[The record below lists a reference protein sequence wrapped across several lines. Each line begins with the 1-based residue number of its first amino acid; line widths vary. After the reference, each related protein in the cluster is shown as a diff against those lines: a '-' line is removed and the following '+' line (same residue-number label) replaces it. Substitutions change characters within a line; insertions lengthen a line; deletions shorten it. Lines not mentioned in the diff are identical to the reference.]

1 VTIAEPPG
9 TPDPSS
15 GTEHAATDVE
25 SPSEP
30 ATGPAV
36 DASPEDAPRASA
48 SSGRVPVL
56 DVVRDV
62 VAAVALLTS
71 LALPWTL
78 RTAGAGRVEVVLS
91 VVVALAAIPLP
102 YLARADVLPTGWSV
116 HTTRTVRLW
125 AATPYVVV
133 TIVYLLLDL
142 FAGSGLDRGVG
153 TGLGLGLAG
162 ALLVAQPR
170 SSELGPDDEDAAV
183 GWFWRVVLGVLGA
196 VLAVGA
202 VVTIVIFL
210 SSDDWSGAAQ
220 LVYALTST
228 LIVLA
233 VGALPAWGA
242 FRGDRAWSTV
252 LVGVGAALAVL
263 FVVGA
268 GSAPDLLRV
277 ESFHTLR
284 FGLVLVPAL
293 GAVAA
298 GAALRRGLPGVADDD
313 GRTGVAD
320 VVRDTL
326 LLLAVVAAL
335 IVIGY
340 AVVLGDGAHGGRA
353 TTSLVVT
360 LVASGAVAV
369 LAALAWAGAR
379 RDDAAAR
386 GLAWLV
392 VGTAV
397 VLGTV
402 AVSVDAWKVVGVPV
416 ELALVAYGLPAL
428 LVLALLGPSV
438 QEWGS
443 STRVEATGARTAYE
457 WTPRPRRA
465 PRPAK
470 SAKPA
475 VPARDAEEPAP
486 LETPADAPVHPDAP
500 VMAWPVSGETPVG
513 EPARSEPRPVE
524 PVAAEASPVASEPEP
539 ERQPEPVQPSDPE
552 PEPARAAADAEST
565 TVLPVAGY
573 SAEQAADPSTPLEVL
588 AQIAEHAPALRPY
601 VASNPSTYAAL
612 LDWLGALGDPAVDA
626 ALRARPDRRR

>member
-1 VTIAEPPG
+1 M
-9 TPDPSS
+9 
-15 GTEHAATDVE
+15 
-25 SPSEP
+25 SPFFWYRRLFE
-30 ATGPAV
+30 
-36 DASPEDAPRASA
+36 
-48 SSGRVPVL
+48 
-56 DVVRDV
+56 
-62 VAAVALLTS
+62 
-71 LALPWTL
+71 LA
-78 RTAGAGRVEVVLS
+78 G
-91 VVVALAAIPLP
+91 
-102 YLARADVLPTGWSV
+102 
-116 HTTRTVRLW
+116 
-125 AATPYVVV
+125 TPYVVV
-133 TIVYLLLDL
+133 AVVYLLVDL
-142 FAGSGLDRGVG
+142 FADRIHGVG

-162 ALLVAQPR
+162 AILVAQPR
-170 SSELGPDDEDAAV
+170 SSELGPDDEDAGAAR
-183 GWFWRVVLGVLGA
+183 FWRVVLGVVGA

-202 VVTIVIFL
+202 VVALVIFL
-210 SSDDWSGAAQ
+210 SSDRWSGATQ
-220 LVYALTST
+220 LVYALTGT

-252 LVGVGAALAVL
+252 VVGVGAALAVL

-268 GSAPDLLRV
+268 GSAPDLLRI

-298 GAALRRGLPGVADDD
+298 GAAFRRGLADGAADDA
-313 GRTGVAD
+313 RTGVTG

-326 LLLAVVAAL
+326 LLLTLVAAL
-335 IVIGY
+335 IAIGY
-340 AVVLGDGAHGGRA
+340 AVVLGGDAHGTRA
-353 TTSLVVT
+353 ATSVVVT

-369 LAALAWAGAR
+369 LAALAWASSR
-379 RDDAAAR
+379 REDAASS

-428 LVLALLGPSV
+428 LLLALLGPSV

-470 SAKPA
+470 AA
-475 VPARDAEEPAP
+475 VPARAAEEAPVETPA
-486 LETPADAPVHPDAP
+486 EPADAPVHPTEAP
-500 VMAWPVSGETPVG
+500 VAAWPVAEETPSAAEPVRYEP
-513 EPARSEPRPVE
+513 EPAEP
-524 PVAAEASPVASEPEP
+524 AATETPAVTAEPEP
-539 ERQPEPVQPSDPE
+539 EPVQASQPEPE
-552 PEPARAAADAEST
+552 PEPARAAADAQST

-573 SAEQAADPSTPLEVL
+573 TAEQAADPSTPLEVL

-601 VASNPSTYAAL
+601 VAANPSTYTAL

-626 ALRARPDRRR
+626 ALQARPDRRR